1 MFGRSKKTND
11 TIDPVDAS
19 AQERLPRLDDDHP
32 LWQTPG
38 PRSAAEVDA
47 SVGYIDMGAILLPAV
62 KGMQLRTQVA
72 DDKKTVLK
80 ILLVL
85 GDSGVQ
91 ISAAAAPRSGGVWD
105 EVRAQI
111 REGLESDGATVTETE
126 GRYGD
131 ELYAD
136 VPVQMPDGR
145 QATSRM
151 RIIGCE
157 GPRWFS
163 RIDILGPAAQSAEAG
178 KEIEK
183 IIDRIVIVRDDKP
196 RARLDLLP
204 IHVPTAAVEVPNV

>member
-85 GDSGVQ
+85 GDSGE
-91 ISAAAAPRSGGVWD
+91 IG
-105 EVRAQI
+105 RA
-111 REGLESDGATVTETE
+111 
-126 GRYGD
+126 
-131 ELYAD
+131 
-136 VPVQMPDGR
+136 
-145 QATSRM
+145 
-151 RIIGCE
+151 
-157 GPRWFS
+157 
-163 RIDILGPAAQSAEAG
+163 
-178 KEIEK
+178 
-183 IIDRIVIVRDDKP
+183 
-196 RARLDLLP
+196 
-204 IHVPTAAVEVPNV
+204 HV

>member
-163 RIDILGPAAQSAEAG
+163 RIDILGPAAQSAEAD
-178 KEIEK
+178 
-183 IIDRIVIVRDDKP
+183 DRDRKSVV
-196 RARLDLLP
+196 
-204 IHVPTAAVEVPNV
+204 